1 MPPSS
6 ADLCTVCKPDYEC
19 KQNRVV
25 YCRERLLWY
34 ASSYCVLLAMYE
46 LVSEPDPRKIEKEG
60 LAYLRETTG
69 ISAGVEVYTAECY

>member
-1 MPPSS
+1 
-6 ADLCTVCKPDYEC
+6 
-19 KQNRVV
+19 
-25 YCRERLLWY
+25 
-34 ASSYCVLLAMYE
+34 MYE